1 MINGSTKKLI
11 STSKKLQIVNSRRAV
26 MTGIMTVN
34 VALMLLF
41 ASGTQ
46 ITQLIQVEAKEQ
58 TSPLGDLGDKIEGL
72 DFNAGVFDGNIETCD
87 DSSTCV
93 GTSNDDIIRGGNTE
107 QVFGRGGDDMIF
119 GGLSNQLYGGGQD
132 DIILAGAGSNVI
144 DGDSGDDLLMG
155 SLGNDLLT
163 GGSGNDKL
171 FAGTGDTIMKGGS
184 GSNHFDCPISMLGLA
199 RAIVLDYNPDK
210 GDTIAGVCKVVN
222 TVIGDDTGEESI
234 PEIDLPG

>member
-1 MINGSTKKLI
+1 
-11 STSKKLQIVNSRRAV
+11 
-26 MTGIMTVN
+26 
-34 VALMLLF
+34 
-41 ASGTQ
+41 
-46 ITQLIQVEAKEQ
+46 
-58 TSPLGDLGDKIEGL
+58 
-72 DFNAGVFDGNIETCD
+72 
-87 DSSTCV
+87 
-93 GTSNDDIIRGGNTE
+93 
-107 QVFGRGGDDMIF
+107 MIF

-171 FAGTGDTIMKGGS
+171 FAGTGDTVMKGGS

-222 TVIGDDTGEESI
+222 TVIGHDTGEESI
-234 PEIDLPG
+234 PEIDTPN

>member
-1 MINGSTKKLI
+1 MKKLI
-11 STSKKLQIVNSRRAV
+11 STHKNLQVVDRKRTEITVVMIFSLAV
-26 MTGIMTVN
+26 V
-34 VALMLLF
+34 LLF
-41 ASGTQ
+41 ASGTS
-46 ITQLIQVEAKEQ
+46 TSEFNRVEAKEQ
-58 TSPLGDLGDKIEGL
+58 TSPLGDIGDKIEGL
-72 DFNAGVFDGNIETCD
+72 DFNAGIFDGNIETCD

-119 GGLSNQLYGGGQD
+119 GGLSNQLYGGGQN

-144 DGDSGDDLLMG
+144 GGDSGDDTLMG

-163 GGSGNDKL
+163 GGGGNDKL

-184 GSNHFDCPISMLGLA
+184 GSNHFDCPLSMLGLA

-222 TVIGDDTGEESI
+222 TVVGDDTGEENV
-234 PEIDLPG
+234 PEIDLPN

>member
-1 MINGSTKKLI
+1 MDRG
-11 STSKKLQIVNSRRAV
+11 RAV
-26 MTGIMTVN
+26 MTDIMTVN
-34 VALMLLF
+34 VALILLF
-41 ASGTQ
+41 AWGSQ
-46 ITQLIQVEAKEQ
+46 IALFNQVEAKDQ
-58 TSPLGDLGDKIEGL
+58 MSPLGDIGNKIEGL

-93 GTSNDDIIRGGNTE
+93 GTGNDDIIRSGNTE
-107 QVFGRGGDDMIF
+107 QVFGRGGDDVIF

-144 DGDSGDDLLMG
+144 DGDSGDDTLMG

-171 FAGTGDTIMKGGS
+171 FAGGGDTIMKGGS
-184 GSNHFDCPISMLGLA
+184 GSNHFDCPISLMGLA

-222 TVIGDDTGEESI
+222 TVIGDDTGEENI
-234 PEIDLPG
+234 PEIDIPN

>member
-1 MINGSTKKLI
+1 VDRKRIETTAVITLGLI
-11 STSKKLQIVNSRRAV
+11 VI
-26 MTGIMTVN
+26 
-34 VALMLLF
+34 LLF
-41 ASGTQ
+41 ASGTHVSQ
-46 ITQLIQVEAKEQ
+46 FNRVEAKDQ
-58 TSPLGDLGDKIEGL
+58 TSPLGDIGDKIEGL

-107 QVFGRGGDDMIF
+107 QVYGRGGDDMIF

-132 DIILAGAGSNVI
+132 DIILAGAGSNVL

-171 FAGTGDTIMKGGS
+171 FAGGGDTIMKGGE
-184 GSNHFDCPISMLGLA
+184 GANHFDCPISLMGLA

-222 TVIGDDTGEESI
+222 TVIGDNTGEENI
-234 PEIDLPG
+234 PEIDLPN

>member
-1 MINGSTKKLI
+1 MDRK
-11 STSKKLQIVNSRRAV
+11 RAV
-26 MTGIMTVN
+26 TTGIMTVN
-34 VALMLLF
+34 VVLVLLF
-41 ASGTQ
+41 ASENQ
-46 ITQLIQVEAKEQ
+46 ITQFNQVEAKDQ
-58 TSPLGDLGDKIEGL
+58 TSPLGDIGDKIEGL

-93 GTSNDDIIRGGNTE
+93 GTSNDDIIRSGNTE

-132 DIILAGAGSNVI
+132 DIILAGGGANVI
-144 DGDSGDDLLMG
+144 DGDSGDDTLMG

-171 FAGTGDTIMKGGS
+171 FAGAGDTIMKGGP
-184 GSNHFDCPISMLGLA
+184 GANHFDCPISLMGLA
-199 RAIVLDYNPDK
+199 RAIVLDYNPDR

-234 PEIDLPG
+234 PEIDTPS